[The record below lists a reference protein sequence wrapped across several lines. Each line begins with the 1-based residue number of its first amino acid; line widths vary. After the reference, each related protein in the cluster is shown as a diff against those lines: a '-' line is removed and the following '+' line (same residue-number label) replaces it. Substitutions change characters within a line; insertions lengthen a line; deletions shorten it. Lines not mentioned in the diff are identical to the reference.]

1 MKKIMLIDTNYG
13 FTSDVESRLILD
25 DIEGIEILTRNN
37 INIIHEQIEK
47 EHPDELL
54 ISADLINSH
63 NFLVSPLKAMQRK
76 QKGYPLHRNVV
87 FLLMGL

>member
-1 MKKIMLIDTNYG
+1 MLNKHFRKRRITYFEKIMLIDTNYG

-47 EHPDELL
+47 N
-54 ISADLINSH
+54 IQMNC
-63 NFLVSPLKAMQRK
+63 
-76 QKGYPLHRNVV
+76 
-87 FLLMGL
+87 

>member
-63 NFLVSPLKAMQRK
+63 NWDFGIPVKS
-76 QKGYPLHRNVV
+76 
-87 FLLMGL
+87 